1 MAAIADGMAEFDC
14 DEFLQK
20 VQQALPPY
28 ARPVFLRLSPQVD
41 TTGTFKIQKT
51 RLQREGFDPRH
62 STDRIYFLN
71 SRAGRYEAM
80 DEELHRAIE
89 EGRVQTG
96 RVETVWGRAHTIQC
110 TIKRSES
117 SLLQRLEETRSVRGV
132 RTFRE
137 NVGNVIPNH
146 QCRRPQFLALQP
158 RAENPDT
165 VI

>member
-1 MAAIADGMAEFDC
+1 MAAIADGVAEFEC

-71 SRAGRYEAM
+71 SRAGRYEPM

-89 EGRVQTG
+89 EGRV
-96 RVETVWGRAHTIQC
+96 
-110 TIKRSES
+110 
-117 SLLQRLEETRSVRGV
+117 SL
-132 RTFRE
+132 
-137 NVGNVIPNH
+137 
-146 QCRRPQFLALQP
+146 
-158 RAENPDT
+158 
-165 VI
+165 